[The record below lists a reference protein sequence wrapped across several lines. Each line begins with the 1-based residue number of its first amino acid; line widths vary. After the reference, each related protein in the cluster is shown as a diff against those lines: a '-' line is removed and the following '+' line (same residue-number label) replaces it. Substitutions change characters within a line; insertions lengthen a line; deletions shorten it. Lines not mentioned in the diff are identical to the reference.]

1 MIVPDSEIGN
11 YIFSK
16 GTKYSYFGG
25 NNYLGLAS
33 HPEVKEAVI
42 RAVQKYGV
50 NFSASRCTT
59 GTSDIHL
66 ELEKQLSDFKG
77 KQDTVVFASG
87 YEGNGILL
95 EILKGNYSVV
105 ISDQYAHASILAGVP
120 RDVSVMTYN
129 HCDTGHLEYLL
140 AQNRISNPLIITDGV
155 FALTGEIAP
164 LERIYPVVKKYNGIL
179 VADDAHSTGILGKT
193 GRGTPEHFN
202 LPGDEF
208 IYQTETMSK
217 ALGGYG
223 GFISGSK
230 EITELIR
237 NRSTTY
243 QASTA
248 LPPPAVAAGIASL
261 KMIREDPGLRIRL
274 LEKAGKMREE
284 IAGLGFRTTCHST
297 PILPVMLSSME
308 LAKNLSLFL
317 EENRIIVPLIRYPSA
332 QELHM
337 VRITVTAS
345 HEDDQITTLIGILK
359 KWIKKNGKFRM

>member
-16 GTKYSYFGG
+16 GKKYSYFGG
-25 NNYLGLAS
+25 NDYLGLAS

-59 GTSDIHL
+59 GTFDIHL

-87 YEGNGILL
+87 YQGNGILL
-95 EILKGNYSVV
+95 EILKGSYSTVLT
-105 ISDQYAHASILAGVP
+105 DQYAHASILGGIP
-120 RDVSVMTYN
+120 RDVKIMTYN
-129 HCDTGHLEYLL
+129 HCDTDHLEYLL
-140 AQNRISNPLIITDGV
+140 AQNRINTPLIITDGV

-164 LERIYPVVKKYNGIL
+164 LDRIYPVVKKYNGTL
-179 VADDAHSTGILGKT
+179 VADDAHSTGVLGKN
-193 GRGTPEHFN
+193 GRGTQEHFN
-202 LPGDEF
+202 LPGDE

-230 EITELIR
+230 KLTELIR
-237 NRSTTY
+237 KRSATY

-248 LPPPAVAAGIASL
+248 LPPPVVAAGMASL
-261 KMIREDPGLRIRL
+261 KIIMEDPGLRIRL
-274 LEKAGKMREE
+274 LEKTGKMREE
-284 IAGLGFRTTCHST
+284 IAGLGFRTSGYGT
-297 PILPVMLSSME
+297 PIIPVMFSSME
-308 LAKNLSLFL
+308 RAKNLSLFL
-317 EENRIIVPLIRYPSA
+317 SENRIIVPYITYPSA
-332 QELHM
+332 QGLHM
-337 VRITVTAS
+337 IRITVNAS
-345 HEDDQITTLIGILK
+345 HTDDQIAEVIGILK
-359 KWIKKNGKFRM
+359 KWIEKKGT